1 VLTGERTAPEAAERT
16 LLAWI
21 RTGLALMG
29 FGLVVAHFGLFLQQI
44 QFPQHTLPAQFLP
57 AVPLVRHRVNRPG
70 RGRDPSLQPESSSTG
85 LGVGS
90 GRTPAFSSIDP
101 SCGHRFAPGS
111 SWARDGD
118 LPGFRTRLHELA
130 FRKQ

>member
-21 RTGLALMG
+21 RMGLALMG
-29 FGLVVAHFGLFLQQI
+29 FGFVLAHFGLFLQQI

-70 RGRDPSLQPESSSTG
+70 RGRDPSLQPESSSLVWELDRG
-85 LGVGS
+85 GP
-90 GRTPAFSSIDP
+90 PAFSSIDP

-111 SWARDGD
+111 SWGRDGD